1 MSVLKKEEL
10 LTKIKDK
17 IGGGDETVEILE
29 DIDDT
34 FNDYEERLGEDWK
47 AKYESNNEEWE
58 EKYNN
63 LETEWRQRYTD
74 RFFSQTTPEKVNQ
87 DQKKDVVRDGEKVSF
102 KDLFI
107 SREG

>member
-10 LTKIKDK
+10 LNKIRDK
-17 IGGGDETVEILE
+17 IGSTDETVEILE

-47 AKYESNNEEWE
+47 TKYESNNEEWE

-74 RFFSQTTPEKVNQ
+74 RFFSQTTPEKVKQ
-87 DQKKDVVRDGEKVSF
+87 DQKRDVVRDGENVSF

-107 SREG
+107 NREG